1 MARHLAVASTDETR
15 EQPLR
20 VIIADDDALSRRVVR
35 DVLQENG
42 IIVIAEAANGREAIE
57 LSLYYKPD
65 VVVMDLV
72 MPEIDGISATR
83 TITGRE
89 PGICIVILSS
99 TEDQEVGLMGL
110 RAGASGFLAKS
121 VGVDALPRALR
132 GAKAGEAVVSRRMAM
147 RVIEGLRKVRE
158 DGSGM
163 RPVRSR
169 LTSREWVVLDL
180 LCDGRS
186 TEDVAD
192 TLVLSAETVRSHVK
206 NVLRKLGVSSRR
218 EAVEAARRMRAE
230 MIVPAE
236 QVK

>member
-1 MARHLAVASTDETR
+1 
-15 EQPLR
+15 
-20 VIIADDDALSRRVVR
+20 
-35 DVLQENG
+35 
-42 IIVIAEAANGREAIE
+42 
-57 LSLYYKPD
+57 
-65 VVVMDLV
+65 
-72 MPEIDGISATR
+72 
-83 TITGRE
+83 
-89 PGICIVILSS
+89 
-99 TEDQEVGLMGL
+99 MGL

-169 LTSREWVVLDL
+169 LTSREWEVLDL